1 MMTASADAK
10 TTNATSN
17 HSVDVIL
24 SKAWAGADVEPAVR
38 SSDDEFL
45 RRVTLDLIGRI
56 PTIKELATFRNSP
69 DRSAKIDKLLDAT
82 EFDRFQAELWTSVL
96 VGYGD
101 QFEANREVLR
111 RWLEE
116 RFRRRTAYNRIAR
129 TLITAEGESAFS
141 GPVNFLLRHP
151 ETPVVKVSRVFLGV
165 RLDCARC
172 HDHPFDRWT
181 QKDFER
187 MNRFFAATDRQEVSE
202 GNIRLVNLVAEAE
215 DEERPRFLTGATPR
229 TSRWRDEFAL
239 FTTRSRPFA
248 RAFANRLWYQLFGR
262 GNVHPVDDF
271 NRDNAAAVPELTE
284 HLADHARKSGYDIR
298 SMLRLICTSRAYQLT
313 SRSAEQDAKRIRV
326 FAART
331 IRPLSPEQ
339 MADSVGVAMGQK
351 MSAAQRREFIEEST
365 RGTLDEDSGETWAY
379 RETVQEV
386 MLGLAM
392 RLPSSADSIDNLF
405 ERVLTRLPTDQERRL
420 CANRQQADILFALIH
435 SNEFRF
441 NH

>member
-1 MMTASADAK
+1 M
-10 TTNATSN
+10 
-17 HSVDVIL
+17 
-24 SKAWAGADVEPAVR
+24 PAAAC
-38 SSDDEFL
+38 SDDEFL

-56 PTIKELATFRNSP
+56 PTAEELRTFRASP
-69 DRSAKIDKLLDAT
+69 DRAAKIDTLLESPDFNT
-82 EFDRFQAELWTSVL
+82 FQAELWTALL

-101 QFEANREVLR
+101 EFESNREVLR
-111 RWLEE
+111 RWMEG
-116 RFRRRTAYNRIAR
+116 RFRRRTAYDRIAR
-129 TLITAEGESAFS
+129 SLITAEGESAFS

-181 QKDFER
+181 QGDFER
-187 MNRFFAATDRQEVSE
+187 MNRFFEATDRQEVSE
-202 GNIRLVNLVAEAE
+202 GNIRLVNQVAEV
-215 DEERPRFLTGATPR
+215 DEGERPRFLTGAKPR
-229 TSRWRDEFAL
+229 TSRWRDEFSL
-239 FTTRSRPFA
+239 FATRSRPFA

-271 NRDNAAAVPELTE
+271 NRDNAAAVPELME
-284 HLADHARKSGYDIR
+284 HLADYARQSDYDIR
-298 SMLRLICTSRAYQLT
+298 AMLRLIVTSRAYQLT
-313 SRSAEQDAKRIRV
+313 SRSVEPREKQIAV

-331 IRPLSPEQ
+331 IRPLTPEQ
-339 MADSVGVAMGQK
+339 MSDSIAVATGQK
-351 MSAAQRREFIEEST
+351 MNAEQRRDFIERST
-365 RGTLDEDSGETWAY
+365 RGSLDEDSGETWAY

-392 RLPSSADSIDNLF
+392 RLPKSSDSVDGLF
-405 ERVLTRLPTDQERRL
+405 ERVLTRRPTDRERQL
-420 CANRQQADILFALIH
+420 CANRPQAEILFALIH